1 MVRVFG
7 CKSQEALWML
17 RREHVYWFYCGN
29 RHQQNVLGMQAQA
42 IGHPIPEN
50 LSLFT
55 CAFSSP
61 GSRQTCLTLTLHR
74 MTCCKTA
81 CTYLRIRPSSQLDS
95 LSG

>member
-17 RREHVYWFYCGN
+17 RREHVYWFYCCN

-42 IGHPIPEN
+42 IGHPIPDN

-55 CAFSSP
+55 PHLPLFSTCKSRSLKLWNDLPLLEDVSP
-61 GSRQTCLTLTLHR
+61 S
-74 MTCCKTA
+74 
-81 CTYLRIRPSSQLDS
+81 
-95 LSG
+95 